1 MSKDDTVQ
9 TSDLLRPRHVGMPI
23 RRTEDPRLLTGNGEY
38 TADRKP
44 DRALHVAFRR
54 SEQPHAVIVRIDTT
68 RAKAAAGVVAVF
80 SAEDVAGDYKP
91 VIPFSRMPNYYAT
104 PITALASKKVR
115 YVGEAVVAVVAEDRY
130 LAEDALELI
139 DIEYAPLG
147 AVTDPEFAA
156 SEQAPLL
163 HEEAATNVLIA
174 REFRKGDVRADLATA
189 HVRVRDRFQMT
200 RKAPLAMEPRSYS
213 AEFESRRDSI
223 TLYTSS
229 NIPGIVRDALAESLD
244 LPGNRLRVVA
254 PDVGGS
260 FGSKGSLY
268 PEEIFLCVAA
278 RKLRR
283 SLKWTAD
290 RLEDISSS
298 SQAFAE
304 IIDAEMG
311 FDENGIAIALE
322 ADVIGDVGA
331 YSIYPWTCGLEPVQV
346 VSFLPGPY
354 KIRSYRGAV
363 RGVATNKPPTG
374 PYRGVGRPISTFVTE
389 RLMDMGAK
397 ALGIDPLEIRRRNL
411 VRADEFPYRI
421 ASGIIWDKTAFVECL
436 EAAAQAGDY
445 DELRRQQSAARAEGR
460 YFGIGL
466 ATYAELTGIGS
477 RIAVAPGMPIN
488 TGSETA
494 KIRID
499 STGAITA
506 AFGVASH
513 GQGLET
519 TLAQIIA
526 DDLGARFEDIRVVQ
540 GDSDGV
546 PMSTGTYAS
555 RSAVLGGGAA
565 KHASQILREKIK
577 KVASHL
583 LEAAAEDID
592 VSGGRATVT
601 GTDRAVTFKQIAKAV
616 YSDMKT
622 LPVEARQELEASY
635 TYDPI
640 NGTTACATHLAAVE
654 VDPTTC
660 FCEDTQICRRGR
672 LRSHHQ
678 SDDRGRAGS
687 RRRRAGHW
695 CGALRRDDLRRRR
708 PARQRQPCRLRHTV
722 RCRNSPNRRRPY
734 RKRVRGRR
742 RLPRNGRGRHDR
754 RAGRDRERDFRR
766 AVGARHRCFDSTN
779 DSGAD
784 FQAAGESAHSE
795 RKQEMN
801 NLAGRVALVTGG
813 GRDVGAGISLALAEA
828 GATVAVNYNSSK
840 DEAEA
845 VVAEIEKAGGKA
857 KAYQARHRRSRRC
870 QKHGGERQGRFR
882 GLDILVNNA
891 GLVLRKRFNDTT
903 PEDWHR
909 QIDTCLYGAIHCCHA
924 AAPLLEASGRGRII
938 SIMGDSSR
946 VGESGLAIAAAARA
960 GNIALMKSLAREMG
974 KTGTTANSIALGLI
988 ESAHDKSWVEA
999 NRDKLVKA
1007 YPIRRLGQPSDVA
1020 PMVALLASDAGS
1032 WITGQVISISGGFSM
1047 V

>member
-1 MSKDDTVQ
+1 MSKDDIVH

-38 TADRKP
+38 TGDRKP

-54 SEQPHAVIVRIDTT
+54 SEQPHADITRIDTT
-68 RAKAAAGVVAVF
+68 RARAAPGVVAVF
-80 SAEDVAGDYKP
+80 TAEDVTADYKP

-115 YVGEAVVAVVAEDRY
+115 YVGEAVVAVIAEDRY

-139 DIEYAPLG
+139 DIEYALLG
-147 AVTDPEFAA
+147 AVTDPELAL
-156 SEQAPLL
+156 SQDAPLL

-174 REFRKGDVRADLATA
+174 REFKKGDAGADLAAA

-200 RKAPLAMEPRSYS
+200 RKAALAIEPRSCC

-244 LPGNRLRVVA
+244 LPGSRLRVVA

-268 PEEIFLCVAA
+268 PEEILLCVAA
-278 RKLRR
+278 KKLRR

-304 IIDAEMG
+304 IVDAEMG
-311 FDENGIAIALE
+311 FDENGSAIALE

-354 KIRSYRGAV
+354 RIRSYRGAV

-374 PYRGVGRPISTFVTE
+374 PYRGVGRPISTFVAE
-389 RLMDMGAK
+389 RLMDMGAR
-397 ALGIDPLEIRRRNL
+397 ALGIDPLEIRRRN
-411 VRADEFPYRI
+411 VVQSDEFPYRT
-421 ASGIIWDKTAFVECL
+421 ASGIIWDRAGFVECL
-436 EAAAQAGDY
+436 EAAAQAGEY
-445 DELRRQQSAARAEGR
+445 EKLRQQQSAARAEGR

-494 KIRID
+494 KIRMD

-526 DDLGARFEDIRVVQ
+526 DDLGARFDDIRVIQ
-540 GDSDGV
+540 GDSDAV

-565 KHASQILREKIK
+565 KHASLILREKIK

-583 LEAAAEDID
+583 LEAAADDID
-592 VSGGRATVT
+592 VDGGFATVT

-640 NGTTACATHLAAVE
+640 NGTTACATHLVAVE

-660 FCEDTQICRRGR
+660 FVKI
-672 LRSHHQ
+672 HK
-678 SDDRGRAGS
+678 
-687 RRRRAGHW
+687 
-695 CGALRRDDLRRRR
+695 
-708 PARQRQPCRLRHTV
+708 
-722 RCRNSPNRRRPY
+722 Y
-734 RKRVRGRR
+734 
-742 RLPRNGRGRHDR
+742 
-754 RAGRDRERDFRR
+754 
-766 AVGARHRCFDSTN
+766 
-779 DSGAD
+779 
-784 FQAAGESAHSE
+784 
-795 RKQEMN
+795 
-801 NLAGRVALVTGG
+801 
-813 GRDVGAGISLALAEA
+813 
-828 GATVAVNYNSSK
+828 
-840 DEAEA
+840 
-845 VVAEIEKAGGKA
+845 VVAED
-857 KAYQARHRRSRRC
+857 C
-870 QKHGGERQGRFR
+870 
-882 GLDILVNNA
+882 
-891 GLVLRKRFNDTT
+891 
-903 PEDWHR
+903 
-909 QIDTCLYGAIHCCHA
+909 
-924 AAPLLEASGRGRII
+924 GRII
-938 SIMGDSSR
+938 NPMIVDGQVHGGVAQGIGAALYEEMIYDDDGQLLSASLADYVIPSAVEIPDIDVVHIESQSAAAGGFRGMGE
-946 VGESGLAIAAAARA
+946 GGTIGAPAAIANA
-960 GNIALMKSLAREMG
+960 I
-974 KTGTTANSIALGLI
+974 
-988 ESAHDKSWVEA
+988 
-999 NRDKLVKA
+999 
-1007 YPIRRLGQPSDVA
+1007 
-1020 PMVALLASDAGS
+1020 SDALSTLDINVSILPITPERIFRLLERARMKAKGS
-1032 WITGQVISISGGFSM
+1032 QQ
-1047 V
+1047 

>member
-1 MSKDDTVQ
+1 MSKDDVVQ

-54 SEQPHAVIVRIDTT
+54 SEQPHATILRIDATQ
-68 RAKAAAGVVAVF
+68 ALMAPGVVAVF
-80 SAEDVAGDYKP
+80 TADDVAEDYKP

-115 YVGEAVVAVVAEDRY
+115 YVGEAVVAVIAEDRY

-147 AVTDPEFAA
+147 AVTDPEYAA
-156 SEQAPLL
+156 SENAPLL

-174 REFRKGDVRADLATA
+174 REFEKGDAAADLAAA
-189 HVRVRDRFQMT
+189 HVRVRDRFEMT
-200 RKAPLAMEPRSYS
+200 RKAGLAIEPRSYC

-244 LPGNRLRVVA
+244 LPGSRLRVVA

-268 PEEIFLCVAA
+268 PEEILLCVAA
-278 RKLRR
+278 KKLRR

-304 IIDAEMG
+304 IVDAEMG
-311 FDENGIAIALE
+311 FDQNGIAVALE

-374 PYRGVGRPISTFVTE
+374 PYRGVGRPISTFVAE

-411 VRADEFPYRI
+411 VREDEFPYRI
-421 ASGIIWDKTAFVECL
+421 ASGIIWDRTAFIECL
-436 EAAAQAGDY
+436 EAAVQAGEY
-445 DELRRQQSAARAEGR
+445 EKLRSQQRAARAEGR

-466 ATYAELTGIGS
+466 ASYAELTGIGS

-526 DDLGARFEDIRVVQ
+526 DDLGARFDDIRVVQ
-540 GDSDGV
+540 GDSDAV

-583 LEAAAEDID
+583 LEAAADDID
-592 VSGGRATVT
+592 VADGLATVT

-640 NGTTACATHLAAVE
+640 NGTTACATHLVAVE

-660 FCEDTQICRRGR
+660 FVKI
-672 LRSHHQ
+672 LK
-678 SDDRGRAGS
+678 
-687 RRRRAGHW
+687 
-695 CGALRRDDLRRRR
+695 
-708 PARQRQPCRLRHTV
+708 
-722 RCRNSPNRRRPY
+722 Y
-734 RKRVRGRR
+734 
-742 RLPRNGRGRHDR
+742 
-754 RAGRDRERDFRR
+754 
-766 AVGARHRCFDSTN
+766 
-779 DSGAD
+779 
-784 FQAAGESAHSE
+784 
-795 RKQEMN
+795 
-801 NLAGRVALVTGG
+801 
-813 GRDVGAGISLALAEA
+813 
-828 GATVAVNYNSSK
+828 
-840 DEAEA
+840 
-845 VVAEIEKAGGKA
+845 VVAED
-857 KAYQARHRRSRRC
+857 C
-870 QKHGGERQGRFR
+870 
-882 GLDILVNNA
+882 
-891 GLVLRKRFNDTT
+891 
-903 PEDWHR
+903 
-909 QIDTCLYGAIHCCHA
+909 
-924 AAPLLEASGRGRII
+924 GRII
-938 SIMGDSSR
+938 NPMIVDGQVHGGVAQGIGAALYEELIYDEDGQLVSASLADYVIPSAVEIPHIDVIHIESCSAVAGGFRGMGE
-946 VGESGLAIAAAARA
+946 GGTIGAPAAIANA
-960 GNIALMKSLAREMG
+960 
-974 KTGTTANSIALGLI
+974 
-988 ESAHDKSWVEA
+988 V
-999 NRDKLVKA
+999 
-1007 YPIRRLGQPSDVA
+1007 
-1020 PMVALLASDAGS
+1020 SDALSALDIDVSILPITPERMFRLLEKARMKAKGS
-1032 WITGQVISISGGFSM
+1032 QQ
-1047 V
+1047 

>member
-1 MSKDDTVQ
+1 MSKDDVVQ

-54 SEQPHAVIVRIDTT
+54 SEQPHATILRIDATQALT
-68 RAKAAAGVVAVF
+68 APGVVAVF
-80 SAEDVAGDYKP
+80 TADDLAEDYKP

-115 YVGEAVVAVVAEDRY
+115 YVGEAVVAVIAEDRY

-139 DIEYAPLG
+139 EIEYAPLG

-156 SEQAPLL
+156 SEDAPLL

-174 REFRKGDVRADLATA
+174 REFGKGDAAADLAAA
-189 HVRVRDRFQMT
+189 HVRVRGRFEMT
-200 RKAPLAMEPRSYS
+200 RKAGLAIEPRSYC
-213 AEFESRRDSI
+213 AEFEGRRDSI

-244 LPGNRLRVVA
+244 LPGSRLRVVA

-268 PEEIFLCVAA
+268 PEEILLCVAA

-304 IIDAEMG
+304 IVDAEMG
-311 FDENGIAIALE
+311 FDQNGIAIALE

-374 PYRGVGRPISTFVTE
+374 PYRGVGRPISTFVAE

-411 VRADEFPYRI
+411 VREDEFPFRI
-421 ASGIIWDKTAFVECL
+421 ASGIIWDKAGFVECL
-436 EAAAQAGDY
+436 EAAVQAGEY
-445 DELRRQQSAARAEGR
+445 EKLRGQQRAARAEGR

-526 DDLGARFEDIRVVQ
+526 DDLGARFDDIRVVQ
-540 GDSDGV
+540 GDSDAV

-565 KHASQILREKIK
+565 KHASLILREKIK

-583 LEAAAEDID
+583 LEAAADDID
-592 VSGGRATVT
+592 VAGGRATVT
-601 GTDRAVTFKQIAKAV
+601 GTDRAVTFRQIAKAV
-616 YSDMKT
+616 YSDMRT
-622 LPVEARQELEASY
+622 LPVEARQELEATY

-660 FCEDTQICRRGR
+660 FVKI
-672 LRSHHQ
+672 HK
-678 SDDRGRAGS
+678 
-687 RRRRAGHW
+687 
-695 CGALRRDDLRRRR
+695 
-708 PARQRQPCRLRHTV
+708 
-722 RCRNSPNRRRPY
+722 Y
-734 RKRVRGRR
+734 
-742 RLPRNGRGRHDR
+742 
-754 RAGRDRERDFRR
+754 
-766 AVGARHRCFDSTN
+766 
-779 DSGAD
+779 
-784 FQAAGESAHSE
+784 
-795 RKQEMN
+795 
-801 NLAGRVALVTGG
+801 
-813 GRDVGAGISLALAEA
+813 
-828 GATVAVNYNSSK
+828 
-840 DEAEA
+840 
-845 VVAEIEKAGGKA
+845 VVAED
-857 KAYQARHRRSRRC
+857 C
-870 QKHGGERQGRFR
+870 
-882 GLDILVNNA
+882 
-891 GLVLRKRFNDTT
+891 
-903 PEDWHR
+903 
-909 QIDTCLYGAIHCCHA
+909 
-924 AAPLLEASGRGRII
+924 GRII
-938 SIMGDSSR
+938 NPMIVDGQVHGGVAQGIGAALYEEVIYDEDGQLVSASLADYVIPSAVEIPHMDVVHIESCSAVAGGFRGMGE
-946 VGESGLAIAAAARA
+946 GGTIGAPAAIANA
-960 GNIALMKSLAREMG
+960 
-974 KTGTTANSIALGLI
+974 
-988 ESAHDKSWVEA
+988 V
-999 NRDKLVKA
+999 
-1007 YPIRRLGQPSDVA
+1007 
-1020 PMVALLASDAGS
+1020 SDALSALDIQVSILPITPERIFRLLEQARIKAKGS
-1032 WITGQVISISGGFSM
+1032 RQ
-1047 V
+1047 

>member
-1 MSKDDTVQ
+1 MSKDDVVQ

-54 SEQPHAVIVRIDTT
+54 SEQPHATILRIDTT
-68 RAKAAAGVVAVF
+68 QALLAPGVVAVF
-80 SAEDVAGDYKP
+80 TADDLAEDYKP

-104 PITALASKKVR
+104 PITVLASKKVR

-139 DIEYAPLG
+139 EIGYAPLG
-147 AVTDPEFAA
+147 AVTDPEHAA
-156 SEQAPLL
+156 SEEAPLL

-174 REFRKGDVRADLATA
+174 REFKKGDAAADLAAA
-189 HVRVRDRFQMT
+189 HVRVRDRFEMT
-200 RKAPLAMEPRSYS
+200 RKAGLAIEPRSYC

-244 LPGNRLRVVA
+244 LPGSRLRVVA

-268 PEEIFLCVAA
+268 PEEILLCVAA
-278 RKLRR
+278 KKLRR

-304 IIDAEMG
+304 IVDAEMG

-389 RLMDMGAK
+389 RLMDMGAR

-411 VRADEFPYRI
+411 VREDEFPYRI
-421 ASGIIWDKTAFVECL
+421 ASGIIWDKAGFVECL
-436 EAAAQAGDY
+436 EAAVQAGEY
-445 DELRRQQSAARAEGR
+445 EKLRGQQRAARAQGR

-526 DDLGARFEDIRVVQ
+526 DDLGARFDDIRVVQ
-540 GDSDGV
+540 GDSDAV

-565 KHASQILREKIK
+565 KHASLILREKIK

-583 LEAAAEDID
+583 LEAAADDID
-592 VSGGRATVT
+592 VAGGRATVT
-601 GTDRAVTFKQIAKAV
+601 GTDRAVTFRQIAKAV
-616 YSDMKT
+616 YSDMRT

-660 FCEDTQICRRGR
+660 FVKI
-672 LRSHHQ
+672 HK
-678 SDDRGRAGS
+678 
-687 RRRRAGHW
+687 
-695 CGALRRDDLRRRR
+695 
-708 PARQRQPCRLRHTV
+708 
-722 RCRNSPNRRRPY
+722 Y
-734 RKRVRGRR
+734 
-742 RLPRNGRGRHDR
+742 
-754 RAGRDRERDFRR
+754 
-766 AVGARHRCFDSTN
+766 
-779 DSGAD
+779 
-784 FQAAGESAHSE
+784 
-795 RKQEMN
+795 
-801 NLAGRVALVTGG
+801 
-813 GRDVGAGISLALAEA
+813 
-828 GATVAVNYNSSK
+828 
-840 DEAEA
+840 
-845 VVAEIEKAGGKA
+845 VVAED
-857 KAYQARHRRSRRC
+857 C
-870 QKHGGERQGRFR
+870 
-882 GLDILVNNA
+882 
-891 GLVLRKRFNDTT
+891 
-903 PEDWHR
+903 
-909 QIDTCLYGAIHCCHA
+909 
-924 AAPLLEASGRGRII
+924 GRII
-938 SIMGDSSR
+938 NPMIVDGQVHGGVAQGIGAALYEEVIYDEDGQLVSASLADYVIPTAVEIPHMDVVHIESCSAVAGGFRGMGE
-946 VGESGLAIAAAARA
+946 GGTIGAPAAIANA
-960 GNIALMKSLAREMG
+960 I
-974 KTGTTANSIALGLI
+974 
-988 ESAHDKSWVEA
+988 
-999 NRDKLVKA
+999 
-1007 YPIRRLGQPSDVA
+1007 
-1020 PMVALLASDAGS
+1020 SDALSPLDIQVSILPITPERIFGLLEQARTKAKGS
-1032 WITGQVISISGGFSM
+1032 RQ
-1047 V
+1047 

>member
-1 MSKDDTVQ
+1 MNKDDTVQ

-38 TADRKP
+38 AADRKP

-54 SEQPHAVIVRIDTT
+54 SEQPHAIIVRIDTAK
-68 RAKAAAGVVAVF
+68 AKAAPGVVAVF
-80 SAEDVAGDYKP
+80 SAEDVVADYKP
-91 VIPFSRMPNYYAT
+91 VIPVSRMPNYYAT
-104 PITALASKKVR
+104 PILALASKKVR
-115 YVGEAVVAVVAEDRY
+115 YVGEAVVAVIAEDRY

-147 AVTDPEFAA
+147 AVTDPEFAL
-156 SEQAPLL
+156 SQNAPLL
-163 HEEAATNVLIA
+163 HEEAATNVLIS
-174 REFRKGDVRADLATA
+174 REFKKGDVGADFAAA

-200 RKAPLAMEPRSYS
+200 RKTPLAIEPRSYC
-213 AEFESRRDSI
+213 AEFENRRDSI

-229 NIPGIVRDALAESLD
+229 NVPGIVRDALAESLD

-268 PEEIFLCVAA
+268 PEEILLCVAA
-278 RKLRR
+278 KKLRR

-311 FDENGIAIALE
+311 FDENGIAVALE

-374 PYRGVGRPISTFVTE
+374 PYRGVGRPVSTFVTE
-389 RLMDMGAK
+389 RLMDMGAR
-397 ALGIDPLEIRRRNL
+397 ALGLDPLEIRRRNL
-411 VRADEFPYRI
+411 VGADEFPYRI
-421 ASGIIWDKTAFVECL
+421 ASGIIWDKTGFIECL
-436 EAAAQAGDY
+436 EAAAREGGY
-445 DELRRQQSAARAEGR
+445 ETLRGQQRAARAEGR

-466 ATYAELTGIGS
+466 STYAELTGIGS
-477 RIAVAPGMPIN
+477 RISAAPGMPIN

-494 KIRID
+494 KIHID
-499 STGAITA
+499 STGAVTA

-540 GDSDGV
+540 GDSDAV

-583 LEAAAEDID
+583 LEASADDID
-592 VSGGRATVT
+592 VIGGRAVVT

-622 LPVEARQELEASY
+622 LPVDARQELEGSF

-660 FCEDTQICRRGR
+660 FVKI
-672 LRSHHQ
+672 HK
-678 SDDRGRAGS
+678 
-687 RRRRAGHW
+687 
-695 CGALRRDDLRRRR
+695 
-708 PARQRQPCRLRHTV
+708 
-722 RCRNSPNRRRPY
+722 Y
-734 RKRVRGRR
+734 
-742 RLPRNGRGRHDR
+742 
-754 RAGRDRERDFRR
+754 
-766 AVGARHRCFDSTN
+766 
-779 DSGAD
+779 
-784 FQAAGESAHSE
+784 
-795 RKQEMN
+795 
-801 NLAGRVALVTGG
+801 
-813 GRDVGAGISLALAEA
+813 
-828 GATVAVNYNSSK
+828 
-840 DEAEA
+840 
-845 VVAEIEKAGGKA
+845 VVAED
-857 KAYQARHRRSRRC
+857 C
-870 QKHGGERQGRFR
+870 
-882 GLDILVNNA
+882 
-891 GLVLRKRFNDTT
+891 
-903 PEDWHR
+903 
-909 QIDTCLYGAIHCCHA
+909 
-924 AAPLLEASGRGRII
+924 GRII
-938 SIMGDSSR
+938 NPMIVDGQ
-946 VGESGLAIAAAARA
+946 VHGGVAQGIGAALYEELIYDEDGQLVSA
-960 GNIALMKSLAREMG
+960 SLADYVIPSSVEVP
-974 KTGTTANSIALGLI
+974 NIDVVHI
-988 ESAHDKSWVEA
+988 ESASAVAGGFRGMGEGGTIGAPAAIA
-999 NRDKLVKA
+999 NA
-1007 YPIRRLGQPSDVA
+1007 I
-1020 PMVALLASDAGS
+1020 SDALS
-1032 WITGQVISISGGFSM
+1032 SLDINVSILPMTPERIFRLLEKSRGDRKGKQA
-1047 V
+1047 

>member
-1 MSKDDTVQ
+1 MSKDDIVR

-38 TADRKP
+38 AADRRA

-54 SEQPHAVIVRIDTT
+54 SEQPHADIVRVDTS
-68 RAKAAAGVVAVF
+68 RARAAPGVVAVF
-80 SAEDVAGDYKP
+80 SAEDVAEDYKP

-104 PITALASKKVR
+104 PITALAWKKVR

-147 AVTDPEFAA
+147 AVSDPELAV
-156 SEQAPLL
+156 SEDAPLL
-163 HEEAATNVLIA
+163 HEEAATNVLVA
-174 REFRKGDVRADLATA
+174 REFKKGDVGAELATA
-189 HVRVRDRFQMT
+189 HVRVRDRFRMT
-200 RKAPLAMEPRSYS
+200 RKAPLAIEPRSYS
-213 AEFESRRDSI
+213 AEFESRRESI

-229 NIPGIVRDALAESLD
+229 NVPGIVRDALAESLD

-290 RLEDISSS
+290 RLEDICSS
-298 SQAFAE
+298 SQGFAE
-304 IIDAEMG
+304 IIEAEMG
-311 FDENGIAIALE
+311 FDENGVAVALE

-363 RGVATNKPPTG
+363 RAVATNKPPTG
-374 PYRGVGRPISTFVTE
+374 PYRGVGRPVSTFVAE

-421 ASGIIWDKTAFVECL
+421 ASGIIWDRTGFVECL
-436 EAAAQAGDY
+436 EAAAQAGEY
-445 DELRRQQSAARAEGR
+445 EKLRMQQRAARAEGR

-494 KIRID
+494 KIRLD

-506 AFGVASH
+506 AFGIASH

-540 GDSDGV
+540 GDSDAV

-565 KHASQILREKIK
+565 KHASLILREKIK
-577 KVASHL
+577 MVASHL
-583 LEAAAEDID
+583 LEAAADDID
-592 VSGGRATVT
+592 VAGGLATVT
-601 GTDRAVTFKQIAKAV
+601 GTDRAVSFKQIAKAV

-640 NGTTACATHLAAVE
+640 NGTTACATHLVAVE
-654 VDPTTC
+654 VDPSTC
-660 FCEDTQICRRGR
+660 FVKI
-672 LRSHHQ
+672 HK
-678 SDDRGRAGS
+678 
-687 RRRRAGHW
+687 
-695 CGALRRDDLRRRR
+695 
-708 PARQRQPCRLRHTV
+708 
-722 RCRNSPNRRRPY
+722 Y
-734 RKRVRGRR
+734 
-742 RLPRNGRGRHDR
+742 
-754 RAGRDRERDFRR
+754 
-766 AVGARHRCFDSTN
+766 
-779 DSGAD
+779 
-784 FQAAGESAHSE
+784 
-795 RKQEMN
+795 
-801 NLAGRVALVTGG
+801 
-813 GRDVGAGISLALAEA
+813 
-828 GATVAVNYNSSK
+828 
-840 DEAEA
+840 
-845 VVAEIEKAGGKA
+845 VVAED
-857 KAYQARHRRSRRC
+857 C
-870 QKHGGERQGRFR
+870 
-882 GLDILVNNA
+882 
-891 GLVLRKRFNDTT
+891 
-903 PEDWHR
+903 
-909 QIDTCLYGAIHCCHA
+909 
-924 AAPLLEASGRGRII
+924 GRII
-938 SIMGDSSR
+938 NPMIVDGQVHGGVAQGIGAALYEEMIYDEDGQLLSASLVDYVIPSAVEIPNIDVVHIESESAVAGGFRGMGE
-946 VGESGLAIAAAARA
+946 GGTIGAPAAIANA
-960 GNIALMKSLAREMG
+960 I
-974 KTGTTANSIALGLI
+974 
-988 ESAHDKSWVEA
+988 
-999 NRDKLVKA
+999 
-1007 YPIRRLGQPSDVA
+1007 
-1020 PMVALLASDAGS
+1020 SDALSAFGINVSILPMTPERIFKLLEQACMEAKGS
-1032 WITGQVISISGGFSM
+1032 
-1047 V
+1047 

>member
-1 MSKDDTVQ
+1 MSKDDVVQ

-54 SEQPHAVIVRIDTT
+54 SEQPHADIVRVDATKA
-68 RAKAAAGVVAVF
+68 RAAPGVVAVLT
-80 SAEDVAGDYKP
+80 ADDVAADYKP

-130 LAEDALELI
+130 LAEDAVELI
-139 DIEYAPLG
+139 DIEYELLG
-147 AVTDPEFAA
+147 AVSDPELAV
-156 SEQAPLL
+156 SEDAPLL

-174 REFRKGDVRADLATA
+174 REFRKGDAAADLAAA
-189 HVRVRDRFQMT
+189 HVRVRDRFEMT
-200 RKAPLAMEPRSYS
+200 RKAPLAIEPRSYC

-244 LPGNRLRVVA
+244 LPGNRLRVIA

-268 PEEIFLCVAA
+268 PEEILLCVAA
-278 RKLRR
+278 KKLRR

-304 IIDAEMG
+304 IVDAEMG
-311 FDENGIAIALE
+311 FDANGIAIALE

-374 PYRGVGRPISTFVTE
+374 PYRGVGRPVCTFVAE
-389 RLMDMGAK
+389 RLMDMGAR

-421 ASGIIWDKTAFVECL
+421 ASGIIWDRTGFVECL
-436 EAAAQAGDY
+436 DAAVQAGEY
-445 DELRRQQSAARAEGR
+445 EKLRKQQSAARAEGR

-526 DDLGARFEDIRVVQ
+526 DDLGARFGDIRVVQ
-540 GDSDGV
+540 GDSDAV

-592 VSGGRATVT
+592 VTDGLATVT

-635 TYDPI
+635 TYDPV
-640 NGTTACATHLAAVE
+640 NGTTACATHLVAVE

-660 FCEDTQICRRGR
+660 FVKIFK
-672 LRSHHQ
+672 
-678 SDDRGRAGS
+678 
-687 RRRRAGHW
+687 
-695 CGALRRDDLRRRR
+695 
-708 PARQRQPCRLRHTV
+708 
-722 RCRNSPNRRRPY
+722 Y
-734 RKRVRGRR
+734 
-742 RLPRNGRGRHDR
+742 
-754 RAGRDRERDFRR
+754 
-766 AVGARHRCFDSTN
+766 
-779 DSGAD
+779 
-784 FQAAGESAHSE
+784 
-795 RKQEMN
+795 
-801 NLAGRVALVTGG
+801 
-813 GRDVGAGISLALAEA
+813 
-828 GATVAVNYNSSK
+828 
-840 DEAEA
+840 
-845 VVAEIEKAGGKA
+845 VVAED
-857 KAYQARHRRSRRC
+857 C
-870 QKHGGERQGRFR
+870 
-882 GLDILVNNA
+882 
-891 GLVLRKRFNDTT
+891 
-903 PEDWHR
+903 
-909 QIDTCLYGAIHCCHA
+909 
-924 AAPLLEASGRGRII
+924 GRII
-938 SIMGDSSR
+938 NPMIVDGQVHGGVAQGIGAALYEEMIYDEDGQLVSASLADYVIPSAVEIPHIDVIHIESCSAVAGGFRGMGE
-946 VGESGLAIAAAARA
+946 GGTIGAPAAIANA
-960 GNIALMKSLAREMG
+960 
-974 KTGTTANSIALGLI
+974 
-988 ESAHDKSWVEA
+988 V
-999 NRDKLVKA
+999 
-1007 YPIRRLGQPSDVA
+1007 
-1020 PMVALLASDAGS
+1020 SDALS
-1032 WITGQVISISGGFSM
+1032 ALDINISILPITPERMFRLLEKARMKAKGSQQ
-1047 V
+1047 

>member
-1 MSKDDTVQ
+1 MMTLNGSACARGKKPMSKDDVVQ

-54 SEQPHAVIVRIDTT
+54 SEQPHATILRIDTT
-68 RAKAAAGVVAVF
+68 QALTAPGVVAVF
-80 SAEDVAGDYKP
+80 TADDVAEDYKP

-115 YVGEAVVAVVAEDRY
+115 YVGEAVVAVIAEDRY

-147 AVTDPEFAA
+147 AVTDPEYAA
-156 SEQAPLL
+156 SERAPLL

-174 REFRKGDVRADLATA
+174 REFRKGDAAADLAAA
-189 HVRVRDRFQMT
+189 HVRVRDRFEMT
-200 RKAPLAMEPRSYS
+200 RKAGLAIEPRSYC

-244 LPGNRLRVVA
+244 LPGSRLRVVA

-268 PEEIFLCVAA
+268 PEEILLCVAA
-278 RKLRR
+278 KKLRR

-304 IIDAEMG
+304 IVDAEMG

-354 KIRSYRGAV
+354 RIRSYRGAV

-389 RLMDMGAK
+389 RLMDMGAR

-411 VRADEFPYRI
+411 VREDEFPYRI
-421 ASGIIWDKTAFVECL
+421 ASGIIWDKAGFVECL
-436 EAAAQAGDY
+436 EAAVQAGEY
-445 DELRRQQSAARAEGR
+445 EKLRGQQRAARAQGR

-526 DDLGARFEDIRVVQ
+526 DDLGARFDDIRVVQ
-540 GDSDGV
+540 GDSDAV

-565 KHASQILREKIK
+565 KHASLILREKIK

-583 LEAAAEDID
+583 LEAAADDID
-592 VSGGRATVT
+592 VAGGRATVT
-601 GTDRAVTFKQIAKAV
+601 GTDRAVTFRQIAKAV
-616 YSDMKT
+616 YSDMRT

-660 FCEDTQICRRGR
+660 FVKI
-672 LRSHHQ
+672 HK
-678 SDDRGRAGS
+678 
-687 RRRRAGHW
+687 
-695 CGALRRDDLRRRR
+695 
-708 PARQRQPCRLRHTV
+708 
-722 RCRNSPNRRRPY
+722 Y
-734 RKRVRGRR
+734 
-742 RLPRNGRGRHDR
+742 
-754 RAGRDRERDFRR
+754 
-766 AVGARHRCFDSTN
+766 
-779 DSGAD
+779 
-784 FQAAGESAHSE
+784 
-795 RKQEMN
+795 
-801 NLAGRVALVTGG
+801 
-813 GRDVGAGISLALAEA
+813 
-828 GATVAVNYNSSK
+828 
-840 DEAEA
+840 
-845 VVAEIEKAGGKA
+845 VVAEDCGRVINPMIVDGQVHGGVAQGIGAALYEEVIYDEDGQLVSASLADYVIPSAVEIPHMDVVHIESCSAVAGGFRGMGEGGTIGAPAAIANAISDALSPLDIQVSILPITPERIFGLLEQARTKA
-857 KAYQARHRRSRRC
+857 KGSR
-870 QKHGGERQGRFR
+870 
-882 GLDILVNNA
+882 
-891 GLVLRKRFNDTT
+891 
-903 PEDWHR
+903 
-909 QIDTCLYGAIHCCHA
+909 
-924 AAPLLEASGRGRII
+924 
-938 SIMGDSSR
+938 
-946 VGESGLAIAAAARA
+946 
-960 GNIALMKSLAREMG
+960 
-974 KTGTTANSIALGLI
+974 
-988 ESAHDKSWVEA
+988 
-999 NRDKLVKA
+999 
-1007 YPIRRLGQPSDVA
+1007 
-1020 PMVALLASDAGS
+1020 
-1032 WITGQVISISGGFSM
+1032 
-1047 V
+1047 

>member
-1 MSKDDTVQ
+1 MSKDDVVQ

-54 SEQPHAVIVRIDTT
+54 SEQPHATILRIDTT
-68 RAKAAAGVVAVF
+68 QALTAPGVVAVF
-80 SAEDVAGDYKP
+80 TADDVAEDYKP

-115 YVGEAVVAVVAEDRY
+115 YVGEAVVAVIAEDRY

-147 AVTDPEFAA
+147 AVTDPEYAA
-156 SEQAPLL
+156 SEHAPLL

-174 REFRKGDVRADLATA
+174 REFKKGDAAADLAAA
-189 HVRVRDRFQMT
+189 HVRVRDRFEMT
-200 RKAPLAMEPRSYS
+200 RKAGLAIEPRSYC

-244 LPGNRLRVVA
+244 LPGSRLRVVA

-268 PEEIFLCVAA
+268 PEEILLCVAA
-278 RKLRR
+278 KKLRR

-304 IIDAEMG
+304 IVDAEMG

-389 RLMDMGAK
+389 RLMDMGAR

-411 VRADEFPYRI
+411 VREDEFPYRI
-421 ASGIIWDKTAFVECL
+421 ASGIIWDKAGFVECL
-436 EAAAQAGDY
+436 EAAVQAGEY
-445 DELRRQQSAARAEGR
+445 EKLRGQQRAARAQGR

-526 DDLGARFEDIRVVQ
+526 DDLGARFDDIRVVQ
-540 GDSDGV
+540 GDSDAV

-565 KHASQILREKIK
+565 KHASLILREKIK

-583 LEAAAEDID
+583 LEAAADDID
-592 VSGGRATVT
+592 VAGGRATVT
-601 GTDRAVTFKQIAKAV
+601 GTDRAVTFRQIAKAV
-616 YSDMKT
+616 YSDMRT

-660 FCEDTQICRRGR
+660 FVKI
-672 LRSHHQ
+672 HK
-678 SDDRGRAGS
+678 
-687 RRRRAGHW
+687 
-695 CGALRRDDLRRRR
+695 
-708 PARQRQPCRLRHTV
+708 
-722 RCRNSPNRRRPY
+722 Y
-734 RKRVRGRR
+734 
-742 RLPRNGRGRHDR
+742 
-754 RAGRDRERDFRR
+754 
-766 AVGARHRCFDSTN
+766 
-779 DSGAD
+779 
-784 FQAAGESAHSE
+784 
-795 RKQEMN
+795 
-801 NLAGRVALVTGG
+801 
-813 GRDVGAGISLALAEA
+813 
-828 GATVAVNYNSSK
+828 
-840 DEAEA
+840 
-845 VVAEIEKAGGKA
+845 VVAED
-857 KAYQARHRRSRRC
+857 C
-870 QKHGGERQGRFR
+870 
-882 GLDILVNNA
+882 
-891 GLVLRKRFNDTT
+891 
-903 PEDWHR
+903 
-909 QIDTCLYGAIHCCHA
+909 
-924 AAPLLEASGRGRII
+924 GRII
-938 SIMGDSSR
+938 NPMIVDGQVHGGVAQGIGAALYEEVIYDEDGQLVSASLADYVIPSAVEIPHMDVVHIESCSAVAGGFRGMGE
-946 VGESGLAIAAAARA
+946 GGTIGAPAAIANA
-960 GNIALMKSLAREMG
+960 I
-974 KTGTTANSIALGLI
+974 
-988 ESAHDKSWVEA
+988 
-999 NRDKLVKA
+999 
-1007 YPIRRLGQPSDVA
+1007 
-1020 PMVALLASDAGS
+1020 SDALS
-1032 WITGQVISISGGFSM
+1032 PLDIQVSILPITPERIFGLLEQARTKAKGCRQ
-1047 V
+1047 

>member
-1 MSKDDTVQ
+1 
-9 TSDLLRPRHVGMPI
+9 MPI

-54 SEQPHAVIVRIDTT
+54 SEQPHADIVRVDATKA
-68 RAKAAAGVVAVF
+68 RAAPGVVAVF
-80 SAEDVAGDYKP
+80 TADDVAADYKP

-104 PITALASKKVR
+104 LIAALASKKVR

-130 LAEDALELI
+130 LAEDAVELI

-147 AVTDPEFAA
+147 AVSDPEFAV
-156 SEQAPLL
+156 SKDAPLL

-174 REFRKGDVRADLATA
+174 REFRKGDAAADLAAA
-189 HVRVRDRFQMT
+189 HVRVRDRFEMT
-200 RKAPLAMEPRSYS
+200 RKAPLAIEPRSYC

-244 LPGNRLRVVA
+244 LPGSRLRVVA

-268 PEEIFLCVAA
+268 PEEILLCVAA
-278 RKLRR
+278 KKLRR

-304 IIDAEMG
+304 IVDAEMG
-311 FDENGIAIALE
+311 FDENGIAVALE

-374 PYRGVGRPISTFVTE
+374 PYRGVGRPVSTFVAE

-421 ASGIIWDKTAFVECL
+421 ASGIIWDRTGFVECL
-436 EAAAQAGDY
+436 EAAVQAGEY
-445 DELRRQQSAARAEGR
+445 EELRKQQSAARAEGR

-526 DDLGARFEDIRVVQ
+526 DDLGARFGDIRVVQ
-540 GDSDGV
+540 GDSDAV

-565 KHASQILREKIK
+565 KHASRILQEKIK

-583 LEAAAEDID
+583 LEAAADDID
-592 VSGGRATVT
+592 VADGLATVT

-640 NGTTACATHLAAVE
+640 NGTTACATHLVAVE

-660 FCEDTQICRRGR
+660 FVKI
-672 LRSHHQ
+672 LR
-678 SDDRGRAGS
+678 
-687 RRRRAGHW
+687 
-695 CGALRRDDLRRRR
+695 
-708 PARQRQPCRLRHTV
+708 
-722 RCRNSPNRRRPY
+722 Y
-734 RKRVRGRR
+734 
-742 RLPRNGRGRHDR
+742 
-754 RAGRDRERDFRR
+754 
-766 AVGARHRCFDSTN
+766 
-779 DSGAD
+779 
-784 FQAAGESAHSE
+784 
-795 RKQEMN
+795 
-801 NLAGRVALVTGG
+801 
-813 GRDVGAGISLALAEA
+813 
-828 GATVAVNYNSSK
+828 
-840 DEAEA
+840 
-845 VVAEIEKAGGKA
+845 VVAED
-857 KAYQARHRRSRRC
+857 C
-870 QKHGGERQGRFR
+870 
-882 GLDILVNNA
+882 
-891 GLVLRKRFNDTT
+891 
-903 PEDWHR
+903 
-909 QIDTCLYGAIHCCHA
+909 
-924 AAPLLEASGRGRII
+924 GRII
-938 SIMGDSSR
+938 NPMIVDGQVHGGVAQGIGAALYEEMIYDEDGQLVSASLADYVIPSAVEIPHIDVVHIESCSAVAGGFRGMGE
-946 VGESGLAIAAAARA
+946 GGTIGAPAAIANA
-960 GNIALMKSLAREMG
+960 
-974 KTGTTANSIALGLI
+974 
-988 ESAHDKSWVEA
+988 V
-999 NRDKLVKA
+999 
-1007 YPIRRLGQPSDVA
+1007 
-1020 PMVALLASDAGS
+1020 SDALSALDINVSILPITPERIFRLLERARMKAKGS
-1032 WITGQVISISGGFSM
+1032 QQ
-1047 V
+1047 

>member
-1 MSKDDTVQ
+1 MSKDDVVQ

-54 SEQPHAVIVRIDTT
+54 SEQPHATILRIDTT
-68 RAKAAAGVVAVF
+68 QALTAPGVVAVF
-80 SAEDVAGDYKP
+80 TADDVAEDYKP

-115 YVGEAVVAVVAEDRY
+115 YVGEAVVAVIAEDRY

-147 AVTDPEFAA
+147 AVTDPEYAA
-156 SEQAPLL
+156 SEHAPLL

-174 REFRKGDVRADLATA
+174 REFKKGDAAADLAAA
-189 HVRVRDRFQMT
+189 HVRVRDRFEMT
-200 RKAPLAMEPRSYS
+200 RKAGLAIEPRSYC

-244 LPGNRLRVVA
+244 LPGSRLRVVA

-268 PEEIFLCVAA
+268 PEEILLCVAA
-278 RKLRR
+278 KKLRR

-304 IIDAEMG
+304 IVDAEMG

-389 RLMDMGAK
+389 RLMDMGAR

-411 VRADEFPYRI
+411 VREDEFPYRI
-421 ASGIIWDKTAFVECL
+421 ASGIIWDKAGFVECL
-436 EAAAQAGDY
+436 EAAVQAGEY
-445 DELRRQQSAARAEGR
+445 EKLRGQQRAARAQGR

-526 DDLGARFEDIRVVQ
+526 DDLGARFDDIRVVQ
-540 GDSDGV
+540 GDSDAV

-565 KHASQILREKIK
+565 KHASLILREKIK

-583 LEAAAEDID
+583 LEAAADDID
-592 VSGGRATVT
+592 VAGGRATVT
-601 GTDRAVTFKQIAKAV
+601 GTDRAVTFRQIAKAV
-616 YSDMKT
+616 YSDMRT

-660 FCEDTQICRRGR
+660 FVKI
-672 LRSHHQ
+672 HK
-678 SDDRGRAGS
+678 
-687 RRRRAGHW
+687 
-695 CGALRRDDLRRRR
+695 
-708 PARQRQPCRLRHTV
+708 
-722 RCRNSPNRRRPY
+722 Y
-734 RKRVRGRR
+734 
-742 RLPRNGRGRHDR
+742 
-754 RAGRDRERDFRR
+754 
-766 AVGARHRCFDSTN
+766 
-779 DSGAD
+779 
-784 FQAAGESAHSE
+784 
-795 RKQEMN
+795 
-801 NLAGRVALVTGG
+801 
-813 GRDVGAGISLALAEA
+813 
-828 GATVAVNYNSSK
+828 
-840 DEAEA
+840 
-845 VVAEIEKAGGKA
+845 VVAED
-857 KAYQARHRRSRRC
+857 C
-870 QKHGGERQGRFR
+870 
-882 GLDILVNNA
+882 
-891 GLVLRKRFNDTT
+891 
-903 PEDWHR
+903 
-909 QIDTCLYGAIHCCHA
+909 
-924 AAPLLEASGRGRII
+924 GRII
-938 SIMGDSSR
+938 NPMIVDGQVHGGVAQGIGAALYEEVIYDEDGQLVSASLADYVIPSAVEIPHMDVVHIESCSAVAGGFRGMGE
-946 VGESGLAIAAAARA
+946 GGTIGAPAAIANA
-960 GNIALMKSLAREMG
+960 I
-974 KTGTTANSIALGLI
+974 
-988 ESAHDKSWVEA
+988 
-999 NRDKLVKA
+999 
-1007 YPIRRLGQPSDVA
+1007 
-1020 PMVALLASDAGS
+1020 SDALSPLDIQVSILPITPERIFGLLEQARTKAKGS
-1032 WITGQVISISGGFSM
+1032 RQ
-1047 V
+1047 

>member
-1 MSKDDTVQ
+1 MSKDDVVR
-9 TSDLLRPRHVGMPI
+9 TSDLLRPHHVGMPI

-54 SEQPHAVIVRIDTT
+54 SEQPHATILRIDATQALT
-68 RAKAAAGVVAVF
+68 APGVVAVF
-80 SAEDVAGDYKP
+80 TADDVAEDYKP

-115 YVGEAVVAVVAEDRY
+115 YVGEAVVAVIAEDRY

-139 DIEYAPLG
+139 EIEYAPLG
-147 AVTDPEFAA
+147 AVTDPEYAA
-156 SEQAPLL
+156 SEDAPRL

-174 REFRKGDVRADLATA
+174 REFRKGDAAADLATA
-189 HVRVRDRFQMT
+189 HVRVGNRFEMT
-200 RKAPLAMEPRSYS
+200 RKAGLAIEPRSYC
-213 AEFESRRDSI
+213 AEFESRGDSI

-244 LPGNRLRVVA
+244 LPGSRLRVVA

-268 PEEIFLCVAA
+268 PEEILLCVAA
-278 RKLRR
+278 KKLRR

-304 IIDAEMG
+304 IVDAEMG
-311 FDENGIAIALE
+311 FDENGMAIALE

-354 KIRSYRGAV
+354 KIRAYRGAV

-374 PYRGVGRPISTFVTE
+374 PYRGVGRPISTFVAE

-411 VRADEFPYRI
+411 VREDEFPYRI
-421 ASGIIWDKTAFVECL
+421 ASGIIWDRTGFIECL
-436 EAAAQAGDY
+436 EAAVQAGEY
-445 DELRRQQSAARAEGR
+445 EKLRGQQRAARAEGR
-460 YFGIGL
+460 YFGVGL
-466 ATYAELTGIGS
+466 ASYAELTGIGS

-526 DDLGARFEDIRVVQ
+526 DDLGARFDDIRVVQ
-540 GDSDGV
+540 GDSDAV

-565 KHASQILREKIK
+565 KHASLLLREKIK

-583 LEAAAEDID
+583 LEAAADDID
-592 VSGGRATVT
+592 VAGGRATVT
-601 GTDRAVTFKQIAKAV
+601 GTDRAVTFRQIAKAV
-616 YSDMKT
+616 YSDMRT

-660 FCEDTQICRRGR
+660 FVKI
-672 LRSHHQ
+672 HK
-678 SDDRGRAGS
+678 
-687 RRRRAGHW
+687 
-695 CGALRRDDLRRRR
+695 
-708 PARQRQPCRLRHTV
+708 
-722 RCRNSPNRRRPY
+722 Y
-734 RKRVRGRR
+734 
-742 RLPRNGRGRHDR
+742 
-754 RAGRDRERDFRR
+754 
-766 AVGARHRCFDSTN
+766 
-779 DSGAD
+779 
-784 FQAAGESAHSE
+784 
-795 RKQEMN
+795 
-801 NLAGRVALVTGG
+801 
-813 GRDVGAGISLALAEA
+813 
-828 GATVAVNYNSSK
+828 
-840 DEAEA
+840 
-845 VVAEIEKAGGKA
+845 VVAED
-857 KAYQARHRRSRRC
+857 C
-870 QKHGGERQGRFR
+870 
-882 GLDILVNNA
+882 
-891 GLVLRKRFNDTT
+891 
-903 PEDWHR
+903 
-909 QIDTCLYGAIHCCHA
+909 
-924 AAPLLEASGRGRII
+924 GRII
-938 SIMGDSSR
+938 NPMIVDGQVHGGVAQGIGAALYEEVIYDEDGQLVSASLADYVIPSAVEIPHMDVVHIESCSAVAGGFRGMGE
-946 VGESGLAIAAAARA
+946 GGTIGAPAAIANA
-960 GNIALMKSLAREMG
+960 
-974 KTGTTANSIALGLI
+974 
-988 ESAHDKSWVEA
+988 V
-999 NRDKLVKA
+999 
-1007 YPIRRLGQPSDVA
+1007 
-1020 PMVALLASDAGS
+1020 SDALSPLDIQVSILPVTPERIFGLLEQARTKAKGS
-1032 WITGQVISISGGFSM
+1032 RQ
-1047 V
+1047 

>member
-1 MSKDDTVQ
+1 MSKDDVVQ

-54 SEQPHAVIVRIDTT
+54 SEQPHATILRIDTT
-68 RAKAAAGVVAVF
+68 QALTAPGVVAVF
-80 SAEDVAGDYKP
+80 TADDVAEDYKP

-115 YVGEAVVAVVAEDRY
+115 YVGEAVVAVIAEDRY

-147 AVTDPEFAA
+147 AVTDPEYAA
-156 SEQAPLL
+156 SEHAPLL

-174 REFRKGDVRADLATA
+174 REFKKGDAAADLAAA
-189 HVRVRDRFQMT
+189 HVRVRDRFEMT
-200 RKAPLAMEPRSYS
+200 RKAGLAIEPRSYC

-244 LPGNRLRVVA
+244 LPGSRLRVVA

-268 PEEIFLCVAA
+268 PEEILLCVAA
-278 RKLRR
+278 KKLRR

-304 IIDAEMG
+304 IVDAEMG

-374 PYRGVGRPISTFVTE
+374 PYRGVGRPISTFVAE

-411 VRADEFPYRI
+411 VREDEFPYRI
-421 ASGIIWDKTAFVECL
+421 ASGIIWDKAGFVECL
-436 EAAAQAGDY
+436 EAAVQAGKY
-445 DELRRQQSAARAEGR
+445 EKLRGQQRAARAKGR

-466 ATYAELTGIGS
+466 ASYAELTGIGS

-526 DDLGARFEDIRVVQ
+526 DDLGARFDDIRVVQ
-540 GDSDGV
+540 GDSDAV

-565 KHASQILREKIK
+565 KHASLILREKIK

-583 LEAAAEDID
+583 LEAAADDID
-592 VSGGRATVT
+592 VAGGRATVT
-601 GTDRAVTFKQIAKAV
+601 GTDRAVTFRQIAKAV
-616 YSDMKT
+616 YSDMRT

-660 FCEDTQICRRGR
+660 FVKI
-672 LRSHHQ
+672 HK
-678 SDDRGRAGS
+678 
-687 RRRRAGHW
+687 
-695 CGALRRDDLRRRR
+695 
-708 PARQRQPCRLRHTV
+708 
-722 RCRNSPNRRRPY
+722 Y
-734 RKRVRGRR
+734 
-742 RLPRNGRGRHDR
+742 
-754 RAGRDRERDFRR
+754 
-766 AVGARHRCFDSTN
+766 
-779 DSGAD
+779 
-784 FQAAGESAHSE
+784 
-795 RKQEMN
+795 
-801 NLAGRVALVTGG
+801 
-813 GRDVGAGISLALAEA
+813 
-828 GATVAVNYNSSK
+828 
-840 DEAEA
+840 
-845 VVAEIEKAGGKA
+845 VVAED
-857 KAYQARHRRSRRC
+857 C
-870 QKHGGERQGRFR
+870 
-882 GLDILVNNA
+882 
-891 GLVLRKRFNDTT
+891 
-903 PEDWHR
+903 
-909 QIDTCLYGAIHCCHA
+909 
-924 AAPLLEASGRGRII
+924 GRII
-938 SIMGDSSR
+938 NPMIVDGQVHGGVAQGIGAALYEEVIYDEDGQLVSASLADYVIPSAVEIPHMDVVHIESCSAVAGGFRGMGE
-946 VGESGLAIAAAARA
+946 GGTIGAPAAIANA
-960 GNIALMKSLAREMG
+960 
-974 KTGTTANSIALGLI
+974 
-988 ESAHDKSWVEA
+988 V
-999 NRDKLVKA
+999 
-1007 YPIRRLGQPSDVA
+1007 
-1020 PMVALLASDAGS
+1020 SDALSPLDINVSILPVTPERIFGLLEQARTKAKGS
-1032 WITGQVISISGGFSM
+1032 RQ
-1047 V
+1047 

>member
-1 MSKDDTVQ
+1 MSKDDVVQ

-54 SEQPHAVIVRIDTT
+54 SEQPHADIVRVDATKA
-68 RAKAAAGVVAVF
+68 RAAPGVVAVF
-80 SAEDVAGDYKP
+80 TADDVAADYKP

-104 PITALASKKVR
+104 PIAALASKKVR

-130 LAEDALELI
+130 LAEDAVELI
-139 DIEYAPLG
+139 DIEYALLG
-147 AVTDPEFAA
+147 AVSDPEFAV
-156 SEQAPLL
+156 SRDAPLL

-174 REFRKGDVRADLATA
+174 REFRKGDAAADLAAA
-189 HVRVRDRFQMT
+189 HVRVRDRFEMT
-200 RKAPLAMEPRSYS
+200 RKAPLAIEPRSYC

-244 LPGNRLRVVA
+244 LPGSRLRVVA

-268 PEEIFLCVAA
+268 PEEILLCVAA
-278 RKLRR
+278 KKLRR

-304 IIDAEMG
+304 IVDAEMG
-311 FDENGIAIALE
+311 FDENGIVVALE

-374 PYRGVGRPISTFVTE
+374 PYRGVGRPVSTFVAE

-421 ASGIIWDKTAFVECL
+421 ASGIIWDRTGFVECL
-436 EAAAQAGDY
+436 EAAVQAGEY
-445 DELRRQQSAARAEGR
+445 EKLRKQQSAARAEGR

-526 DDLGARFEDIRVVQ
+526 DDLGARFGDIRVVQ
-540 GDSDGV
+540 GDSDAV

-565 KHASQILREKIK
+565 KHASRILQEKIK

-583 LEAAAEDID
+583 LEAAADDID
-592 VSGGRATVT
+592 VADGLATVT

-640 NGTTACATHLAAVE
+640 NGTTACATHLVAVE

-660 FCEDTQICRRGR
+660 FVKI
-672 LRSHHQ
+672 LR
-678 SDDRGRAGS
+678 
-687 RRRRAGHW
+687 
-695 CGALRRDDLRRRR
+695 
-708 PARQRQPCRLRHTV
+708 
-722 RCRNSPNRRRPY
+722 Y
-734 RKRVRGRR
+734 
-742 RLPRNGRGRHDR
+742 
-754 RAGRDRERDFRR
+754 
-766 AVGARHRCFDSTN
+766 
-779 DSGAD
+779 
-784 FQAAGESAHSE
+784 
-795 RKQEMN
+795 
-801 NLAGRVALVTGG
+801 
-813 GRDVGAGISLALAEA
+813 
-828 GATVAVNYNSSK
+828 
-840 DEAEA
+840 
-845 VVAEIEKAGGKA
+845 VVAED
-857 KAYQARHRRSRRC
+857 C
-870 QKHGGERQGRFR
+870 
-882 GLDILVNNA
+882 
-891 GLVLRKRFNDTT
+891 
-903 PEDWHR
+903 
-909 QIDTCLYGAIHCCHA
+909 
-924 AAPLLEASGRGRII
+924 GRII
-938 SIMGDSSR
+938 NPMIVDGQVHGGVAQGIGAALYEEMIYDEDGQLVSASLADYVIPSAVEIPHIDVVHIESCSAVAGGFRGMGE
-946 VGESGLAIAAAARA
+946 GGTIGAPAAIANA
-960 GNIALMKSLAREMG
+960 
-974 KTGTTANSIALGLI
+974 
-988 ESAHDKSWVEA
+988 V
-999 NRDKLVKA
+999 
-1007 YPIRRLGQPSDVA
+1007 
-1020 PMVALLASDAGS
+1020 SDALSALDINVSILPITPERMFRLLEKARTKAKGS
-1032 WITGQVISISGGFSM
+1032 QQ
-1047 V
+1047 